1 MRRVLL
7 LGSSGFIG
15 TWLVRELQR
24 SPAYE
29 VVIPPRSTWDLCRQE
44 TLAPMLAAARPDV
57 VVNLAALSSTQ
68 ADDRE
73 ALYAV
78 NAFGHLNLLTALREI
93 GFGGHL
99 VYVSSSNVYGTSS
112 ESPIPEGA
120 RPLPL
125 NHYSCAKLLAE
136 HFCAMFRFDFPITI
150 VRPFNCIGVGQK
162 PHFLVPKIAD
172 HFARRAP
179 SIELGNLEVSRDFV
193 DVRDAADMFMR
204 VIGAETPP
212 AIVNFANGEAESLSD
227 LLAIFS
233 EVSGHSPEIRTNPG
247 FVRAR
252 DIVFQCGDATVI
264 RRLGYT
270 RRFTIHQTIRWIYDA
285 YCEAGVC

>member
-15 TWLVRELQR
+15 TWLARELRQT
-24 SPAYE
+24 PAYE
-29 VVIPPRSTWDLCRQE
+29 VVTPPRSTWDLCRQE
-44 TLAPMLAAARPDV
+44 TLAPMLAAARPEV

-68 ADDRE
+68 ADRE

-99 VYVSSSNVYGTSS
+99 VYVSSSTVYGTSGEAPMS
-112 ESPIPEGA
+112 EDA

-125 NHYSCAKLLAE
+125 DHYSCAKLLAE

-162 PHFLVPKIAD
+162 PDFLVPKLAD

-193 DVRDAADMFMR
+193 DVRDAVDMFKR

-212 AIVNFANGEAESLSD
+212 AIVNFANGEAESLGD

-233 EVSGHSPEIRTNPG
+233 DVSGHSPEIRVNPG

-252 DIVFQCGDATVI
+252 DIVLQRGDASVI
-264 RRLGYT
+264 KGLGYA
-270 RRFTIHQTIRWIYDA
+270 RRFTIRQTIQWIYDA
-285 YCEAGVC
+285 SCEKQRAP